1 VRSDLLIAIII
12 GYPLVQHSA
21 SVPPMMISY
30 KRRRDGTIN
39 RHICLLLILCTDIWI
54 CQSSQFVVYAESAP
68 TYSAESAMKT
78 MKDFTSKRRQQSQP
92 NLPNL
97 LSESALMD
105 KETNAIYWQGGASTL
120 SHSITN
126 PYLTQ
131 KGIKHVKATILS
143 AALWLWIWGHIS
155 RYLVTKYFTPTSN
168 QSNSHKLLFSLP
180 FISTDDISTL
190 HPILRS
196 IISFITPIIQFF
208 LLIFHSLLYL
218 RLPQYS
224 PKVLATTIILYLLE
238 AWNCSTRRYLS
249 NGMNAPTEVEAYLEK
264 MRSVEPSVKW
274 KVRCFHYED
283 RELWKSIS
291 GFGKIMG
298 SWIDKKGEV
307 DGGDDTTIDNTK
319 QAFTQSSSET
329 FAESPPFWMSKK
341 VVTHQAV
348 STYKFANWEDHTLA
362 SLWKRSQSFSS
373 NSQEAPFS
381 KLSLSK
387 LLLLKDRRTRQDY
400 FAQQSAF
407 VMLEGRKDVHA
418 EFATTIEVDGFRP
431 KLLAVRP
438 VRLGA
443 HKVSAALF
451 RQHIYILST
460 LLGLSLPFR
469 IWFAKHCDEIRV
481 TVVKETCN
489 THSGTTNG
497 GEVVTAEPKSSW
509 FRSWGKSATPQPS
522 TATFD
527 SKKAQELFRTSMQ
540 QFSLYNE
547 EEPSPMVK
555 KNQTSVIV
563 EETVAAT
570 PTNLV
575 NAEVQQDTSSDL
587 KVEPTLLS
595 EKSVVVKMEEEED
608 AKVNETLASE
618 DVASSGSSNSTPEK
632 TDTAEPADSLPVI
645 SMLPKN
651 PPSISESSTSDNKET
666 DS

>member
-1 VRSDLLIAIII
+1 MVIT
-12 GYPLVQHSA
+12 
-21 SVPPMMISY
+21 Y
-30 KRRRDGTIN
+30 KRRMNGIN
-39 RHICLLLILCTDIWI
+39 SICLLLILCTDIWI
-54 CQSSQFVVYAESAP
+54 RQSSQFVVYAESAP

-78 MKDFTSKRRQQSQP
+78 MKSFTSKRRQQSQP

-168 QSNSHKLLFSLP
+168 QSDSHKVLHSLP

-196 IISFITPIIQFF
+196 IVSFITPIIQFF

-224 PKVLATTIILYLLE
+224 SKVLATTIILYLLE

-264 MRSVEPSVKW
+264 IRSVEPSVKW

-283 RELWKSIS
+283 RELWKSLS

-298 SWIDKKGEV
+298 SWMDKEGEV
-307 DGGDDTTIDNTK
+307 DGGDDTTSDNIK

-348 STYKFANWEDHTLA
+348 GTYKFANWEDHTLA

-373 NSQEAPFS
+373 SSQEAPFS

-489 THSGTTNG
+489 TNSGTSIG
-497 GEVVTAEPKSSW
+497 GEVVPAEPKSSW
-509 FRSWGKSATPQPS
+509 FRGWGKTTAPQPS

-527 SKKAQELFRTSMQ
+527 SKKSQELFRTSMQ
-540 QFSLYNE
+540 KFSLYDE
-547 EEPSPMVK
+547 ESSSLK
-555 KNQTSVIV
+555 KNQTSPVAD
-563 EETVAAT
+563 ETDVAAT
-570 PTNLV
+570 PANLV
-575 NAEVQQDTSSDL
+575 NETVVQEENSSDL
-587 KVEPTLLS
+587 KEESTLSS
-595 EKSVVVKMEEEED
+595 EESVIVKTEEEE
-608 AKVNETLASE
+608 AKSNKTLASE
-618 DVASSGSSNSTPEK
+618 VGDSPGSSNITITEK
-632 TDTAEPADSLPVI
+632 TNTTELADSLPVI

-651 PPSISESSTSDNKET
+651 PPTSISESSISDNKET
-666 DS
+666 GS

>member
-1 VRSDLLIAIII
+1 
-12 GYPLVQHSA
+12 
-21 SVPPMMISY
+21 
-30 KRRRDGTIN
+30 
-39 RHICLLLILCTDIWI
+39 
-54 CQSSQFVVYAESAP
+54 
-68 TYSAESAMKT
+68 
-78 MKDFTSKRRQQSQP
+78 
-92 NLPNL
+92 
-97 LSESALMD
+97 
-105 KETNAIYWQGGASTL
+105 
-120 SHSITN
+120 
-126 PYLTQ
+126 
-131 KGIKHVKATILS
+131 
-143 AALWLWIWGHIS
+143 
-155 RYLVTKYFTPTSN
+155 
-168 QSNSHKLLFSLP
+168 
-180 FISTDDISTL
+180 
-190 HPILRS
+190 
-196 IISFITPIIQFF
+196 
-208 LLIFHSLLYL
+208 
-218 RLPQYS
+218 
-224 PKVLATTIILYLLE
+224 
-238 AWNCSTRRYLS
+238 
-249 NGMNAPTEVEAYLEK
+249 MNAPTEVEAYLEK

-307 DGGDDTTIDNTK
+307 DGGDATIDNTK

-489 THSGTTNG
+489 TNSGTSIG
-497 GEVVTAEPKSSW
+497 GEVVPAEPKSSW
-509 FRSWGKSATPQPS
+509 FRGWGKTTAPQPS

-527 SKKAQELFRTSMQ
+527 SKKSQELFRTSMQ
-540 QFSLYNE
+540 KFSLYDE
-547 EEPSPMVK
+547 ESSSLK
-555 KNQTSVIV
+555 KNQTSPVAD
-563 EETVAAT
+563 ETDVAAT
-570 PTNLV
+570 PANLV
-575 NAEVQQDTSSDL
+575 NETVVQEENSSDL
-587 KVEPTLLS
+587 KEESTLSS
-595 EKSVVVKMEEEED
+595 EESVIVKTEEEE
-608 AKVNETLASE
+608 AKSNKTLASE
-618 DVASSGSSNSTPEK
+618 VGDSPGSSNITITEK
-632 TDTAEPADSLPVI
+632 TNTTELADSLPVI

-651 PPSISESSTSDNKET
+651 PPTSISESSISDNKET
-666 DS
+666 GS

>member
-1 VRSDLLIAIII
+1 
-12 GYPLVQHSA
+12 
-21 SVPPMMISY
+21 MMITY
-30 KRRRDGTIN
+30 KRGRNSIIN
-39 RHICLLLILCTDIWI
+39 SICLLLIFCTDILWI
-54 CQSSQFVVYAESAP
+54 RQSSQFVVYAESAP

-78 MKDFTSKRRQQSQP
+78 MKDFTSKRRQQSQQ
-92 NLPNL
+92 NLPYL

-105 KETNAIYWQGGASTL
+105 KETNAIYWQGGSSTL

-155 RYLVTKYFTPTSN
+155 RYLVTKYFTPTAN
-168 QSNSHKLLFSLP
+168 QSSHKLLLFSLP

-196 IISFITPIIQFF
+196 VVSFITPIIQFF

-224 PKVLATTIILYLLE
+224 PKVLASTIILYLLE

-283 RELWKSIS
+283 RELWKSLS

-298 SWIDKKGEV
+298 GWMDKKGEV
-307 DGGDDTTIDNTK
+307 DGGGDTTSDNIK

-348 STYKFANWEDHTLA
+348 ATYKFANWEDHTLA

-387 LLLLKDRRTRQDY
+387 LLLLKDRRTREDY
-400 FAQQSAF
+400 FAQQAAF

-489 THSGTTNG
+489 TNSGTSIG
-497 GEVVTAEPKSSW
+497 GEMIPAEQKSSW
-509 FRSWGKSATPQPS
+509 FRGWGKSTAPPQ
-522 TATFD
+522 TAAFD
-527 SKKAQELFRTSMQ
+527 SKRAQELFRTSMQ
-540 QFSLYNE
+540 QFSLYDE
-547 EEPSPMVK
+547 EVSPVK
-555 KNQTSVIV
+555 KNQTYPIADEV
-563 EETVAAT
+563 VASAA
-570 PTNLV
+570 TNLV
-575 NAEVQQDTSSDL
+575 NETVVQEETSSDL
-587 KVEPTLLS
+587 KEEPTLTS
-595 EKSVVVKMEEEED
+595 EESVVIKTEEEE
-608 AKVNETLASE
+608 AKLNETLASE
-618 DVASSGSSNSTPEK
+618 VVDSPVPSNITITEK
-632 TDTAEPADSLPVI
+632 TNTTELADSLPVI

-651 PPSISESSTSDNKET
+651 PPTSISESLTSDNEET
-666 DS
+666 GS

>member
-1 VRSDLLIAIII
+1 MLIT
-12 GYPLVQHSA
+12 
-21 SVPPMMISY
+21 Y
-30 KRRRDGTIN
+30 KRRMDGIN
-39 RHICLLLILCTDIWI
+39 SICLLLILCADIWI
-54 CQSSQFVVYAESAP
+54 RQSSQIVVYAESAP

-78 MKDFTSKRRQQSQP
+78 MKAFASSKRRQQSQP

-105 KETNAIYWQGGASTL
+105 KETSAIYWQGGASTL

-168 QSNSHKLLFSLP
+168 QSSSQKLLLFSLP

-196 IISFITPIIQFF
+196 IVSFITPIIQFF

-224 PKVLATTIILYLLE
+224 PKVLASTIILYLLE

-298 SWIDKKGEV
+298 SWMDKEGEV
-307 DGGDDTTIDNTK
+307 DGGGGTASDNIK

-348 STYKFANWEDHTLA
+348 GTYKFANWEDHTLA

-373 NSQEAPFS
+373 KSQEAPFS

-387 LLLLKDRRTRQDY
+387 LLLLKDRRTREDY
-400 FAQQSAF
+400 FAQQADF

-489 THSGTTNG
+489 THGGTSIG
-497 GEVVTAEPKSSW
+497 GEVVPAEPKSSW
-509 FRSWGKSATPQPS
+509 FRGWGRSTAPHPS
-522 TATFD
+522 TAAFD
-527 SKKAQELFRTSMQ
+527 SKKTQELFRTSMQ
-540 QFSLYNE
+540 QFSLYDE
-547 EEPSPMVK
+547 ELSPVK
-555 KNQTSVIV
+555 KNQTSPIADEV
-563 EETVAAT
+563 VASAA
-570 PTNLV
+570 TNLV
-575 NAEVQQDTSSDL
+575 NETVVQEETSSDL
-587 KVEPTLLS
+587 KEEPTLTS
-595 EKSVVVKMEEEED
+595 EESVVIKTEEEE
-608 AKVNETLASE
+608 AKSNKTLASE
-618 DVASSGSSNSTPEK
+618 VVDSPVPSNITITEK
-632 TDTAEPADSLPVI
+632 TNTTELADSLPVI

-651 PPSISESSTSDNKET
+651 PPTSISESLTSDNRET

>member
-1 VRSDLLIAIII
+1 
-12 GYPLVQHSA
+12 
-21 SVPPMMISY
+21 MMITY

-39 RHICLLLILCTDIWI
+39 SICLLLILCTDIWI
-54 CQSSQFVVYAESAP
+54 HQSSKFVVYAESAP

-78 MKDFTSKRRQQSQP
+78 MKAFTSKRRQQSQP

-168 QSNSHKLLFSLP
+168 QSNSHKLLYSLP

-196 IISFITPIIQFF
+196 IVSFITPIIQF
-208 LLIFHSLLYL
+208 LLLLFHSLLYL

-249 NGMNAPTEVEAYLEK
+249 NGMNAPTEVETYLEK

-283 RELWKSIS
+283 RELWKSLS
-291 GFGKIMG
+291 GFGKIVEG
-298 SWIDKKGEV
+298 WIDKKEKV
-307 DGGDDTTIDNTK
+307 DGGEDTTSDNIK

-348 STYKFANWEDHTLA
+348 GTYKFANWEDHTLA

-387 LLLLKDRRTRQDY
+387 LLLLKDRRTRDDY
-400 FAQQSAF
+400 FAQQAAF

-489 THSGTTNG
+489 IHGGTSSG
-497 GEVVTAEPKSSW
+497 GEVVPAEPKSSW
-509 FRSWGKSATPQPS
+509 FRGWGKSATPQPS
-522 TATFD
+522 TAAFD

-540 QFSLYNE
+540 QFSLYDE
-547 EEPSPMVK
+547 EESISVK
-555 KNQTSVIV
+555 KNQTSPIID
-563 EETVAAT
+563 ETVVVPA
-570 PTNLV
+570 TNLV
-575 NAEVQQDTSSDL
+575 NETVVQEENNSDMKEESALSS
-587 KVEPTLLS
+587 E
-595 EKSVVVKMEEEED
+595 ESVIIKTEEEE
-608 AKVNETLASE
+608 AKVNKTLASE
-618 DVASSGSSNSTPEK
+618 DIASSGSSDITNTE
-632 TDTAEPADSLPVI
+632 TDTAEPTDSLPVI

-651 PPSISESSTSDNKET
+651 PPSISSTSDNKET

>member
-1 VRSDLLIAIII
+1 
-12 GYPLVQHSA
+12 
-21 SVPPMMISY
+21 MMITY
-30 KRRRDGTIN
+30 KRGRNGTIN
-39 RHICLLLILCTDIWI
+39 TICLLITISCTDIWI
-54 CQSSQFVVYAESAP
+54 RHQSSQFVVYAESAP

-78 MKDFTSKRRQQSQP
+78 MKAFTSKRRQP

-143 AALWLWIWGHIS
+143 AALWLWIWGHVS

-168 QSNSHKLLFSLP
+168 QSNKLP
-180 FISTDDISTL
+180 FISTGDDISTL

-196 IISFITPIIQFF
+196 IVSVITPIIQFF

-249 NGMNAPTEVEAYLEK
+249 NGMNAPTEVETYLEK

-283 RELWKSIS
+283 RELWKSLS

-298 SWIDKKGEV
+298 GWIDKKEKV
-307 DGGDDTTIDNTK
+307 DGGGDTEDHTK

-348 STYKFANWEDHTLA
+348 GTYKFANWEDHTLA

-387 LLLLKDRRTRQDY
+387 LLLLKDRRSREDY
-400 FAQQSAF
+400 FAQQAAF

-489 THSGTTNG
+489 THSGTSIG
-497 GEVVTAEPKSSW
+497 GEMVPAEPKSSW
-509 FRSWGKSATPQPS
+509 FRGWGKTTAPQPS

-540 QFSLYNE
+540 QFSLYDE
-547 EEPSPMVK
+547 ESSSLK
-555 KNQTSVIV
+555 KNQTSP
-563 EETVAAT
+563 VADEDVLA
-570 PTNLV
+570 PATNLV
-575 NAEVQQDTSSDL
+575 NKTVVQEETSSDL
-587 KVEPTLLS
+587 KEEPTLTS
-595 EKSVVVKMEEEED
+595 EESVDTVKIEED
-608 AKVNETLASE
+608 GAKSNKTLTSE
-618 DVASSGSSNSTPEK
+618 VVDSPGSSNITITEK
-632 TDTAEPADSLPVI
+632 TDTAEPVDSLPVI

-651 PPSISESSTSDNKET
+651 PPSISESSTSDTKET
-666 DS
+666 GS

>member
-1 VRSDLLIAIII
+1 MN
-12 GYPLVQHSA
+12 G
-21 SVPPMMISY
+21 
-30 KRRRDGTIN
+30 IN
-39 RHICLLLILCTDIWI
+39 SICLLLILCTDIWI
-54 CQSSQFVVYAESAP
+54 RQSSQFVVYAESAP

-78 MKDFTSKRRQQSQP
+78 MKSFTSKRRQQSQP

-196 IISFITPIIQFF
+196 IVSFITPIVQFF

-283 RELWKSIS
+283 RELWKSLS
-291 GFGKIMG
+291 GFGKIVER
-298 SWIDKKGEV
+298 WIDKKEKV
-307 DGGDDTTIDNTK
+307 DGGDTTTDQTK
-319 QAFTQSSSET
+319 QAAFAQSSSET
-329 FAESPPFWMSKK
+329 FAESAPFWMSKK

-348 STYKFANWEDHTLA
+348 GTYKFSNWEDRTLA

-373 NSQEAPFS
+373 SSQEAPFS

-387 LLLLKDRRTRQDY
+387 LLLLKDRRTREDY
-400 FAQQSAF
+400 FAQQVAF
-407 VMLEGRKDVHA
+407 VMLQGRKDVHA
-418 EFATTIEVDGFRP
+418 EFSTTIDVDGFRP

-438 VRLGA
+438 VRLGP

-489 THSGTTNG
+489 IRG
-497 GEVVTAEPKSSW
+497 GASNEGEMVPAEPKSSW
-509 FRSWGKSATPQPS
+509 FRSWGKSTAPQPS
-522 TATFD
+522 TAAFD

-540 QFSLYNE
+540 QFSLYDE
-547 EEPSPMVK
+547 ESPSLK
-555 KNQTSVIV
+555 KNRTSPVTDEIV
-563 EETVAAT
+563 VAAT
-570 PTNLV
+570 PANLV
-575 NAEVQQDTSSDL
+575 NETELETSSDL
-587 KVEPTLLS
+587 KEESTLSL
-595 EKSVVVKMEEEED
+595 EKSAVIKTEEEE

-618 DVASSGSSNSTPEK
+618 VGDSPISSNITTTEK
-632 TDTAEPADSLPVI
+632 TSTTDPDDSLPVI

-651 PPSISESSTSDNKET
+651 PSSISESSTSDNKET